1 MLEFNNLDA
10 KLKQFGKIVITQSR
24 ANLTRGK
31 NNATKKLYRSL
42 SYSSRAS
49 SNSFEFEIEMED
61 YGMYQDRGV
70 SGKRVKYDTP
80 YAFKKMPPSKV
91 FQQWAKVKGIKPRD
105 KKTGRFM
112 SFETFGFLV
121 ARKKF
126 EEGLKPLRFFSRPF
140 ERHYPK
146 IEKEMAE
153 YFAVD
158 LEEFLK
164 FTTKNIFK

>member
-1 MLEFNNLDA
+1 MLEFTNLDEQ
-10 KLKQFGKIVITQSR
+10 LKKFGKIVITQSR

-42 SYSSRAS
+42 GYKSRTS
-49 SNSFEFEIEMED
+49 GNSFEFEFEMED
-61 YGMYQDRGV
+61 YGQFQDLGV

-80 YAFKKMPPSKV
+80 YSFKRIPPSEV
-91 FQQWAKVKGIKPRD
+91 FAQWAKTKGIKPRE

-112 SFETFGFLV
+112 SYETFGFLV
-121 ARKKF
+121 ARKKL

-140 ERHYPK
+140 EKHYPK
-146 IEKEMAE
+146 IEKDMAD

-158 LEEFLK
+158 LEEFLR